1 MKKYFLCCSLLL
13 SVTIIQAQIQ
23 NNASS
28 NHANKFEQMG
38 TIFPTPNEQRTA
50 SGAPGPKYWQQ
61 RVDYDIKCELDE
73 ANNKLSGTE
82 TITYFNN
89 SPETLSYLWMQL
101 DENQHSTVNNANYQ
115 NQNTLPQQTTDKVLD
130 RYEERKTDNGY
141 GVNIIKL
148 VDATGKPIKYT
159 INKTMMKVD
168 LATPLKPGQ
177 KFVFNV
183 EWNYKIV
190 NRGDFIRFGGARGGY
205 ENFPEDN
212 NNNYTMTQWYP
223 RLCRYSDDQ
232 GWQNHQFTGT
242 GEFTLCFGNFKVQM
256 TVPADHIVGAT
267 GECQNYAQTLTST
280 QMARWQKAQ
289 TAKDPL
295 QIVTLDEALNA
306 SKEKKGIASPTAR
319 KTWIYKADNVR
330 DFAWTSSRRFVWD
343 AMPAIVEGKKAM
355 VMSYYAKEAYPI
367 YSKYST
373 KAVAHTLKT
382 YSKFSIPYPYPV
394 AISVEGNQGMEYPM
408 ISFNPGRAEKD
419 GSYTEGAKNA
429 AILVIIHEVG
439 HTFFPMIVNSDER
452 QWTWMDEGLN
462 SYLQYLTQELW
473 DNKFPSNGGPAWTIT
488 NYMKLPKDQ
497 LEPIMTNSENINNF
511 GANAYSKVATGLNIL
526 RETIVGRELF
536 DNAFREYSKRWAFKS
551 PTPADFFRTIED
563 ATGEDLDWFWR
574 GWFYGTDACDISID
588 SVKHAVP
595 DVTAT
600 PSPLN
605 DTTVYRS
612 LATPSVNPFEDISK
626 IRNKDDKNIMFETDK
641 DTSLR
646 DFYWKYDREME
657 KYDSI
662 KYPVL
667 VKAQTEPLNEDGI
680 KKYGSKNLYEI
691 SFSNKGGLPMPI
703 ILEWTYK
710 DGTKEI
716 ERIPAQVWRKN
727 EKNVTKTFMKDR
739 EVASIKL
746 DPYKETAD
754 IDENN
759 NTFGTIK
766 EPSKFKLFKQK
777 QNVIQAPG
785 INPMQKA
792 KEKKAF

>member
-1 MKKYFLCCSLLL
+1 MKKIVLLNCLLL
-13 SVTIIQAQIQ
+13 SAAILTNAQIQ
-23 NNASS
+23 NNANS
-28 NHANKFEQMG
+28 NHANKFEQLG
-38 TIFPTPNEQRTA
+38 TILPTPNEQRTA

-73 ANNKLSGTE
+73 TSNKLTGSE
-82 TITYFNN
+82 TITYYNN
-89 SPETLSYLWMQL
+89 SPDVLSYFWMQL
-101 DENQHSTVNNANYQ
+101 DENQHSTTKNADYQ
-115 NQNTLPQQTTDKVLD
+115 SSNRLPNQTVDKMLD
-130 RYEERKTDNGY
+130 RFEEKRSDNGY
-141 GVNIIKL
+141 GVNITKL
-148 VDATGKPIKYT
+148 TDATGKSLKYT

-168 LATPLKPGQ
+168 LPAPLKPGQ
-177 KFVFNV
+177 KFVFKV
-183 EWNYKIV
+183 DWNYKLA
-190 NRGDFIRFGGARGGY
+190 NRGDFMRFGGARGGY
-205 ENFPEDN
+205 EHFPEDG
-212 NNNYTMTQWYP
+212 NNNYTITQWYP
-223 RLCRYSDDQ
+223 RLCKYSDDQ

-267 GECQNYAQTLTST
+267 GECQNYAQILSAT

-289 TAKDPL
+289 TAKEP
-295 QIVTLDEALNA
+295 QKIVTLDEALAA
-306 SKEKKGIASPTAR
+306 SKKTSNSAK

-343 AMPAIVEGKKAM
+343 AMATNVEGKKVM
-355 VMSYYAKEAYPI
+355 SMSYYAKEAYPI
-367 YSKYST
+367 YSKFST

-382 YSKFSIPYPYPV
+382 YSKFSFPYPYPV

-429 AILVIIHEVG
+429 AIFVIIHEVG

-526 RETIVGRELF
+526 RETIVGRDLF
-536 DNAFREYSKRWAFKS
+536 DNAFREYSRRWAFKS

-574 GWFYGTDACDISID
+574 GWFYGTDACDIAID
-588 SVKHAVP
+588 TVKHAVP
-595 DVTAT
+595 DVTAV
-600 PSPLN
+600 PAQLR
-605 DTTVYRS
+605 DTVVMIG
-612 LATPSVNPFEDISK
+612 LPKPAVNPFEDISK
-626 IRNKDDKNIMFETDK
+626 IRNKEDKNIVFETDR
-641 DTSLR
+641 DTTLR
-646 DFYWKYDREME
+646 DFYWKYDREIA
-657 KYDSI
+657 KYDTAR
-662 KYPVL
+662 YPVT
-667 VKAQTEPLNEDGI
+667 VKAQTEALDEEGRQ
-680 KKYGSKNLYEI
+680 KYGSKHLYEI
-691 SFSNKGGLPMPI
+691 SFTNKGGLVMPI

-710 DGTKEI
+710 DGTKEV

-727 EKNVTKTFMKDR
+727 EKNVIKTFMKDK

-746 DPYKETAD
+746 DPYRETAD
-754 IDENN
+754 IDESN
-759 NTFGTIK
+759 NTYGNIK
-766 EPSKFKLFKQK
+766 EPSKFKVFKQK
-777 QNVIQAPG
+777 QNVTPAPG

-792 KEKKAF
+792 QEKKAF

>member
-1 MKKYFLCCSLLL
+1 MKKIVLLNCLLL
-13 SVTIIQAQIQ
+13 SAAILTNAQIQ
-23 NNASS
+23 NNANS
-28 NHANKFEQMG
+28 NHANKFEQLG
-38 TIFPTPNEQRTA
+38 TILPTPNEQRTA

-73 ANNKLSGTE
+73 TSNKLTGSE
-82 TITYFNN
+82 TITYYNN
-89 SPETLSYLWMQL
+89 SPDVLSYFWMQL
-101 DENQHSTVNNANYQ
+101 DENQHSTTKNADYQ
-115 NQNTLPQQTTDKVLD
+115 SSNRLPNQTVDKMLD
-130 RYEERKTDNGY
+130 RFEEKRSDNGY
-141 GVNIIKL
+141 GVNITKL
-148 VDATGKPIKYT
+148 TDATGKLLKYT

-168 LATPLKPGQ
+168 LPAPLKPGQ
-177 KFVFNV
+177 KFVFKV
-183 EWNYKIV
+183 DWNYKLA
-190 NRGDFIRFGGARGGY
+190 NRGDFMRFGGARGGY
-205 ENFPEDN
+205 EHFPEDG
-212 NNNYTMTQWYP
+212 NNNYTITQWYP
-223 RLCRYSDDQ
+223 RLCKYSDDQ

-267 GECQNYAQTLTST
+267 GECQNYAQILSAT

-289 TAKDPL
+289 TAKEPQ
-295 QIVTLDEALNA
+295 QIVTLDEALAA
-306 SKEKKGIASPTAR
+306 SKKTSNSAK

-343 AMPAIVEGKKAM
+343 AMATNVEGKKVM
-355 VMSYYAKEAYPI
+355 SMSYYAKEAYPI
-367 YSKYST
+367 YSKFST

-382 YSKFSIPYPYPV
+382 YSKFSFPYPYPV

-429 AILVIIHEVG
+429 AIFVIIHEVG

-526 RETIVGRELF
+526 RETIVGRDLF
-536 DNAFREYSKRWAFKS
+536 DNAFREYSRRWAFKS

-574 GWFYGTDACDISID
+574 GWFYGTDACDIAID
-588 SVKHAVP
+588 TVKHAVP
-595 DVTAT
+595 DVTAV
-600 PSPLN
+600 PAQLR
-605 DTTVYRS
+605 DTVVMIG
-612 LATPSVNPFEDISK
+612 LPKPAVNPFEDISK
-626 IRNKDDKNIMFETDK
+626 IRNKEDKNIVFETDR
-641 DTSLR
+641 DTTLR
-646 DFYWKYDREME
+646 DFYWKYDREIA
-657 KYDSI
+657 KYDTAR
-662 KYPVL
+662 YPVT
-667 VKAQTEPLNEDGI
+667 VKAQTEALDEDGRQ
-680 KKYGSKNLYEI
+680 KYGSKHLYEI
-691 SFSNKGGLPMPI
+691 SFTNKGGLVMPI

-710 DGTKEI
+710 DGTKEV

-727 EKNVTKTFMKDR
+727 EKNVIKTFMKDK

-746 DPYKETAD
+746 DPYRETAD
-754 IDENN
+754 IDESN
-759 NTFGTIK
+759 NTYGNIK
-766 EPSKFKLFKQK
+766 EPSKFKVFKQK
-777 QNVIQAPG
+777 QNVTPAPG

-792 KEKKAF
+792 QEKKAF

>member
-1 MKKYFLCCSLLL
+1 MKQLALSCLLL
-13 SVTIIQAQIQ
+13 ATVSVIQAQNIQ
-23 NNASS
+23 NNPSS
-28 NHANKFEQMG
+28 GHANKFEQLG
-38 TIFPTPNEQRTA
+38 TILPTPNEQRTA

-73 ANNKLSGTE
+73 ANNKLTGSE
-82 TITYFNN
+82 TITYYNN
-89 SPETLSYLWMQL
+89 SPDVLSYFWMQL

-115 NQNTLPQQTTDKVLD
+115 NQNQLGQQYTDKVLD
-130 RYEERKTDNGY
+130 RFEERKSDNGY
-141 GVNIIKL
+141 GVKITKL
-148 VDATGKPIKYT
+148 TDVAGKPIKYT

-168 LATPLKPGQ
+168 LPVPLKPGQ

-183 EWNYKIV
+183 DWNYKLA

-242 GEFTLCFGNFKVQM
+242 GEFTLCFGNFKVAM
-256 TVPADHIVGAT
+256 TVPADHIVGGT
-267 GECQNYAQTLTST
+267 GECQNYAQTLTPT

-289 TAKDPL
+289 TAKEPL
-295 QIVTLDEALNA
+295 QIVTLDEALAA
-306 SKEKKGIASPTAR
+306 SKNKSTAK
-319 KTWIYKADNVR
+319 KTWVYKADNVR

-343 AMPAIVEGKKAM
+343 AMPAFIEGKKAM
-355 VMSYYAKEAYPI
+355 AMSYYAKEAYPI

-373 KAVAHTLKT
+373 KAVAHTIKT
-382 YSKFSIPYPYPV
+382 YSKFSVPYPYPV

-419 GSYTEGAKNA
+419 GSYTEGSKNA
-429 AILVIIHEVG
+429 AIFVIIHEVG

-462 SYLQYLTQELW
+462 SYMQYLTQELW

-497 LEPIMTNSENINNF
+497 LEPIMTNSENIQNF

-526 RETIVGRELF
+526 RETIVGRETF
-536 DNAFREYSKRWAFKS
+536 DNAFREYAKRWAFKS
-551 PTPADFFRTIED
+551 PTPADLFRTLED

-588 SVKHAVP
+588 TVRHAVP
-595 DVTAT
+595 DLTAV
-600 PSPLN
+600 PAQVN
-605 DTTVYRS
+605 DTTVMRA
-612 LATPSVNPFEDISK
+612 LPRPQVNPFEDISK
-626 IRNKDDKNIMFETDK
+626 IRNKEDKSINFETDK
-641 DTSLR
+641 DTTLR
-646 DFYWKYDREME
+646 DFYWKYDREVE
-657 KYDSI
+657 KYDST

-667 VKAQTEPLNEDGI
+667 VKAQTEALDEAG
-680 KKYGSKNLYEI
+680 KEKYGNKHLYEVT
-691 SFSNKGGLPMPI
+691 FSNKGGLVMPI
-703 ILEWTYK
+703 IIEWTYK

-716 ERIPAQVWRKN
+716 ERIPAQVWRQN
-727 EKNVTKTFMKDR
+727 EKKVIKTFMKEK
-739 EVASIKL
+739 EVASVKL

-754 IDENN
+754 VDETN
-759 NTFGTIK
+759 NTYGDIK

-777 QNVIQAPG
+777 QNVTPAPG

-792 KEKKAF
+792 KEKKGF

>member
-1 MKKYFLCCSLLL
+1 MIKKKQTSI
-13 SVTIIQAQIQ
+13 VQAQNIQ
-23 NNASS
+23 NNPSS
-28 NHANKFEQMG
+28 GHANKFEQLG
-38 TIFPTPNEQRTA
+38 TILPTPNEQRTA
-50 SGAPGPKYWQQ
+50 SGTPGPKYWQQ

-73 ANNKLSGTE
+73 VNNKLTGSE

-89 SPETLSYLWMQL
+89 SPETLTYFWMQL

-115 NQNTLPQQTTDKVLD
+115 SQNTLPMQTTDKVLD
-130 RYEERKTDNGY
+130 RYDERKSDNGY
-141 GVNIIKL
+141 GINITKL
-148 VDATGKPIKYT
+148 TDAAGKAINYT

-168 LATPLKPGQ
+168 LPMPLKPGQ
-177 KFVFNV
+177 KFVFKV
-183 EWNYKIV
+183 DWNYKIA

-205 ENFPEDN
+205 ENFSEDG

-242 GEFTLCFGNFKVQM
+242 GEFTLSFGNFKVAM
-256 TVPADHIVGAT
+256 TVPADHIVGGT
-267 GECQNYAQTLTST
+267 GECQNYAQTLTPT
-280 QMARWQKAQ
+280 QMARWNKAK
-289 TAKDPL
+289 TAKEPL

-306 SKEKKGIASPTAR
+306 SKTKSKAK

-343 AMPAIVEGKKAM
+343 AMATNVEGKNVM
-355 VMSYYAKEAYPI
+355 SMSYYAKEAYPI
-367 YSKYST
+367 YSKFST

-382 YSKFSIPYPYPV
+382 YSKFSFPYPYPV
-394 AISVEGNQGMEYPM
+394 AISVEGNQGMD
-408 ISFNPGRAEKD
+408 KD
-419 GSYTEGAKNA
+419 GSYSEGAKNA

-462 SYLQYLTQELW
+462 SYLQYLSQELW
-473 DNKFPSNGGPAWTIT
+473 DNKYPSDGGVPSAIT
-488 NYMKLPKDQ
+488 DYMKLPKEQ

-511 GANAYSKVATGLNIL
+511 GANAYDKVATGLNML

-536 DNAFREYSKRWAFKS
+536 DNAFREYSRRWAFKS

-588 SVKHAVP
+588 TVKHAKP
-595 DVTAT
+595 DVTAV
-600 PSPLN
+600 PNQIN
-605 DTTVYRS
+605 DTVVYRN
-612 LATPSVNPFEDISK
+612 LAKPAVNDFEDLSK
-626 IRNKDDKNIMFETDK
+626 IRNKTDKSIVFETDK
-641 DTSLR
+641 DTTLR
-646 DFYWKYDREME
+646 DFYWRYARGIE
-657 KYDSI
+657 KYDTT
-662 KYPVL
+662 KYPIT
-667 VKAQTEPLNEDGI
+667 VKPQTEKLDAEGQA
-680 KKYGSKNLYEI
+680 KYGNKNLYEI
-691 SFSNKGGLPMPI
+691 TFSNKGGLVMPI
-703 ILEWTYK
+703 ILEWTFK

-727 EKNVTKTFMKDR
+727 EKKVIKTFMKDK

-754 IDENN
+754 IDESN
-759 NTFGTIK
+759 NTYGDIK
-766 EPSKFKLFKQK
+766 PPSKFRLFKQK
-777 QNVIQAPG
+777 QNVPQPEMPT
-785 INPMQKA
+785 PMQKA
-792 KEKKAF
+792 LEKKGF